1 MMTFQKVVKYLAF
14 ALAIFLV
21 VAIISGILS
30 AIGLFGGLFDGEDLT
45 GELKTYP
52 VNGEIR
58 NLEIEVNAA
67 DLCIKEGDAFSV
79 ESNLKKLK
87 VEEKNGHL
95 TVKDTAKNSI
105 WGSGSYKDPVLTIY
119 VPKGT
124 VFENIDLTTG
134 AGRLTVDTLSAESI
148 ELELGAGEVTIENLI
163 ATRSADIDGGAGQ
176 VTVKGGALNC
186 LDIDMGVGELDL
198 TSALSGDCKLDMGV
212 GEANIT
218 LIGSK
223 DDYRLDIEKGIG
235 SISVDGKDVSDYGS
249 SGNGAN
255 RVEIHGGIG
264 AINVRFEEISVE

>member
-1 MMTFQKVVKYLAF
+1 MTTFQKVVKYLAF

-124 VFENIDLTTG
+124 VFENIELTTG
-134 AGRLTVDTLSAESI
+134 AGRLTPCQPKASSLSLARE
-148 ELELGAGEVTIENLI
+148 
-163 ATRSADIDGGAGQ
+163 R
-176 VTVKGGALNC
+176 
-186 LDIDMGVGELDL
+186 
-198 TSALSGDCKLDMGV
+198 
-212 GEANIT
+212 
-218 LIGSK
+218 
-223 DDYRLDIEKGIG
+223 
-235 SISVDGKDVSDYGS
+235 
-249 SGNGAN
+249 
-255 RVEIHGGIG
+255 
-264 AINVRFEEISVE
+264 